1 MNRRDVAIRRDLVRR
16 LYLERLSFDEI
27 ARRVG
32 GSVHTAE
39 KDVERLRNAGV
50 LKVKRV
56 PSPRDQARLIN
67 VLRSVEGRW
76 MTAAELVSE
85 VYGPREDGGP
95 LSARNCLTALVRA
108 VRARGYPIESKIRK
122 GIGYRFAPTLWEV
135 PASVPVL
142 EAA

>member
-39 KDVERLRNAGV
+39 KDVER
-50 LKVKRV
+50 
-56 PSPRDQARLIN
+56 PRDQARLIN